1 MGMAASQARFLG
13 LTARKTNVEY
23 EGQQV
28 NQQRT
33 ALASESAGL
42 FNQMLELQVP
52 TPPSAT
58 DYYNTRYVFESATSE
73 DFSIVKYDPSTTS
86 DLMYTLT
93 LEYNEKVSKANSTY
107 PILPGTAM
115 TFDRT
120 EISPA
125 TGDTPAKYSTVPK
138 TVDYDGTTLPIVET
152 TDADKTNIDLINEAL
167 GLTPEAAANTD
178 YYKYTV
184 NMGTADSPI
193 DRTYYISSDDMDD
206 LEMNEGSDVSYSGG
220 LNQYYVGPANVTTT
234 GQIDGYFEEGS
245 DGRFL
250 SVTFGS
256 STDEAFEN
264 IQGRTIDLDLTQVN
278 DSEGY
283 DEPIKDYEYQKM
295 IYERAIQDIN
305 SQTEIIQ
312 QQDRTLELRLKQLD
326 TEQEALK
333 TEMDAVKEVI
343 SKNVESTFKT
353 FA

>member
-33 ALASESAGL
+33 VLSNESAGL
-42 FNQMLELQVP
+42 FNQMLTLKVP

-58 DYYNTRYVFESATSE
+58 DYYNTRYTFDSMGE
-73 DFSIVKYDPSTTS
+73 DFSITKFDTS
-86 DLMYTLT
+86 PGGAAGAYNIV
-93 LEYNEKVSKANSTY
+93 LEYSEVERKGYSSS
-107 PILPGTAM
+107 PITQGTPM
-115 TFDRT
+115 KFDNKT
-120 EISPA
+120 PQKIYLDGKEYDITLADA
-125 TGDTPAKYSTVPK
+125 TGIDKGNIEIINAAIISNDATRKPENDT
-138 TVDYDGTTLPIVET
+138 
-152 TDADKTNIDLINEAL
+152 
-167 GLTPEAAANTD
+167 

-184 NMGTADSPI
+184 NKGEAEE
-193 DRTYYISSDDMDD
+193 RTYYISSYDINNATMPADPT
-206 LEMNEGSDVSYSGG
+206 EMYTGG
-220 LNQYYVGPANVTTT
+220 MTQYFAADATVKKKANATAS
-234 GQIDGYFEEGS
+234 FEATS
-245 DGRFL
+245 DGRFE
-250 SVTFGS
+250 SVKITNVENEDLDKKLAGKTF
-256 STDEAFEN
+256 E
-264 IQGRTIDLDLTQVN
+264 LDLTQVN

-283 DEPIKDYEYQKM
+283 ENAMKDYEYQKM

-305 SQTEIIQ
+305 ARTEIIQ

-343 SKNVESTFKT
+343 QKNVESTFKT